1 VPSLVFIRYWG
12 LVGATGATVVAA
24 LAAAIVS
31 FAIGF
36 SKFGLSLPLNHL
48 APVAIATTAMAAL
61 LSNLPE
67 ALSLIVLAGHITAG
81 VVVYIA
87 LLALL
92 YATSLLRM
100 FRLRQQQ
107 SEP

>member
-1 VPSLVFIRYWG
+1 VLTPFFIHYWG
-12 LVGATGATVVAA
+12 LVGAAGATVLAA
-24 LAAAIVS
+24 VAAAIVS
-31 FAIGF
+31 SAIGF
-36 SKFGLSLPLNHL
+36 SKFGLTLPLNHL

-67 ALSLIVLAGHITAG
+67 APSLIVLAGHITAG

-87 LLALL
+87 LLVLL

-100 FRLRQQQ
+100 LRLRQQQ
-107 SEP
+107 PGP